1 MVSPLWAAI
10 HDYECTRLMP
20 RFLPRRWTVT
30 EIQIPE
36 EQARKGRP
44 TWPIQVK
51 ASELVLWSEQDEDM
65 QKIIWFLIVKF
76 MTRNLQNEIIQP
88 SAGTCLLRLSPVTS
102 VTRAT
107 RVKVKATK
115 HFCKSATAGHWW
127 GKLSWIDLMWRYL
140 SAILQAA
147 NVPNFASLKLPR
159 NWLSSL
165 QRRPTRTEWRHPLLQ
180 STAAVAAGSVG
191 RMRRKSRMWGSGEWT
206 SLDVTREN
214 VWKCQI
220 HHGDMMG
227 IWCGVPTIE
236 WAIHGDCPYLC

>member
-1 MVSPLWAAI
+1 MAQLLKETIKAL
-10 HDYECTRLMP
+10 HDYQCTRLMP
-20 RFLPRRWTVT
+20 RFLLRRWTVT

-36 EQARKGRP
+36 EQAPKGRP

-65 QKIIWFLIVKF
+65 QKIIWSSIVKF
-76 MTRNLQNEIIQP
+76 MTRNFQNEIIQP

-102 VTRAT
+102 ITRAT

-115 HFCKSATAGHWW
+115 HFCKSATAGHWR
-127 GKLSWIDLMWRYL
+127 GKLSS

-191 RMRRKSRMWGSGEWT
+191 RMRRKSRMWGSGQWT
-206 SLDVTREN
+206 SLDVTRKN
-214 VWKCQI
+214 VRFI
-220 HHGDMMG
+220 MG
-227 IWCGVPTIE
+227 IW
-236 WAIHGDCPYLC
+236 